1 MTASHSR
8 TTVFYAVGPQDI
20 GGARS
25 SGPSSNTG
33 QKMDPQGSRGGL
45 SRALIDFVSVTFP
58 KHAARLWT
66 ENGDASQR
74 RRLIGEFM
82 DLPTLIHWAFAF
94 DDLVRVTPPADQ
106 VWQFYPRSGFILDAE
121 GQNLG
126 RYGIKDDGDFH
137 VSLSGA
143 GCARVSN
150 WHRVS
155 NFIDA
160 TKAKITHVDIAV
172 DDLSGEIFTFENM
185 LEHFKNGDFNEGGRN
200 PDGQLHDDLGSNK
213 GRSLTIGTRGHKQVQ
228 IYEKGKQL
236 GDPESK
242 RIRVEVRLYA
252 KHMVL
257 TPDVLVNPEPYFR
270 GAYSLLVKYLDGC
283 IERCDVMRQTAEETL
298 VAMER
303 FIERQ
308 AGRSLGLLFDVIGR
322 DAIGH
327 YIENK
332 LAREGRPG
340 RFKSFHGDYS
350 SLVQVLRDELTQEAS
365 NEHSLHPC

>member
-1 MTASHSR
+1 MSALPDFS
-8 TTVFYAVGPQDI
+8 AVEPQDNRR
-20 GGARS
+20 GRP

-58 KHAARLWT
+58 RSAARLWT
-66 ENGDASQR
+66 ENGDAEQR

-82 DLPTLIHWAFAF
+82 DLPTLMHWMCGFA
-94 DDLVRVTPPADQ
+94 DDVRITPPVDQ
-106 VWQFYPRSGFILDAE
+106 VWQFYPRSGFVLDAE

-137 VSLSGA
+137 LSLSGA
-143 GCARVSN
+143 GCARVGN
-150 WHRVS
+150 WHRLAK
-155 NFIDA
+155 FIEA
-160 TKAKITHVDIAV
+160 TKAKITHVDVAV

-200 PDGQLHDDLGSNK
+200 PDGHLHDDLGSNK

-236 GDPESK
+236 GDPDSK

-257 TPDVLVNPEPYFR
+257 TPDVLLNPEPYFR
-270 GAYSLLVKYLDGC
+270 GAYSLLVQYLDGV
-283 IERCDVMRQTAEETL
+283 IERFDVMRQTAEETL

-322 DAIGH
+322 EAIGH

-365 NEHSLHPC
+365 NDHPR

>member
-1 MTASHSR
+1 MTASNSCTR
-8 TTVFYAVGPQDI
+8 VFSAVEPQDKRR
-20 GGARS
+20 GRS

-33 QKMDPQGSRGGL
+33 QKLTPQGSPGGL

-58 KHAARLWT
+58 KAAARMWT
-66 ENGDASQR
+66 ENGDAEER

-82 DLPTLIHWAFAF
+82 DLPTLIHWMFGF
-94 DDLVRVTPPADQ
+94 EDSIRVTAPADQ
-106 VWQFYPRSGFILDAE
+106 VWQFYPRSGFVLDAE

-143 GCARVSN
+143 GCARVQK
-150 WHRVS
+150 WQRLAK
-155 NFIDA
+155 FIEA
-160 TKAKITHVDIAV
+160 TRAKITHVDIAV
-172 DDLSGEIFTFENM
+172 DDLAGEIFTFENM
-185 LEHFKNGDFNEGGRN
+185 LQHWKDGEFNEGGRN
-200 PDGQLHDDLGSNK
+200 PEANLIDDLGSNK
-213 GRSLTIGTRGHKQVQ
+213 GRTLTIGGRGHKQVQ

-257 TPDVLVNPEPYFR
+257 TPDVLTNPEPYFR
-270 GAYSLLVKYLDGC
+270 GAYSLLVRYLDGVL
-283 IERCDVMRQTAEETL
+283 ERFDVMRQTAEETF

-308 AGRSLGLLFDVIGR
+308 AGRSLGLLFDVLGR
-322 DAIGH
+322 DAIAA
-327 YIENK
+327 YIETK

-340 RFKSFHGDYS
+340 RFKAYHGDHE
-350 SLVQVLRDELTQEAS
+350 SLVRALREEITQGTS
-365 NEHSLHPC
+365 P